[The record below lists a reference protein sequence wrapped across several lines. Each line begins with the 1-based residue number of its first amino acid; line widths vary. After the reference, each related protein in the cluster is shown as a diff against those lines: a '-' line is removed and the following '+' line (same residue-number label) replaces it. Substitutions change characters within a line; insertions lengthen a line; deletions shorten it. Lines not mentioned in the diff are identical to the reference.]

1 MYQFIMV
8 KKISLI
14 VTCFLITIGS
24 YAQTARSLYINMPDS
39 LNQLLTKSNREDF
52 ADFMDSKMKAEVQNR
67 FNANSDMKELT
78 TDYLLV
84 QTTKVSTFQMKVLT
98 MPDSTRIICAVKT
111 FYGPVADSE
120 IHFYN
125 TKWHELSDSNYVH
138 VPEQSDFLTSVDTTQ
153 EEAYIDATSAIS
165 MDFIKAD
172 LSSKDNSL
180 SFTYT
185 SPETLCKEDLAKLSP
200 FLKKDP
206 VILYWD
212 VKGGKFVKK

>member
-24 YAQTARSLYINMPDS
+24 YAQTAKSLYINMPDS

-78 TDYLLV
+78 TNYLLV
-84 QTTKVSTFQMKVLT
+84 QTTKVSTFQMKVLA
-98 MPDSTRIICAVKT
+98 MSDSTRIICAVKT

-120 IHFYN
+120 VHFYN
-125 TKWHELSDSNYVH
+125 TKWQELPDSNYVH
-138 VPEQSDFLTSVDTTQ
+138 IPEQSDFLTSVDTTQ
-153 EEAYIDATSAIS
+153 EEAYIDATSVIS

-172 LSSKDNSL
+172 LSSKDSSL
-180 SFTYT
+180 TFTYT
-185 SPETLCKEDLAKLSP
+185 SPETLGKEDLAKLSP
-200 FLKKDP
+200 FLKKEP

-212 VKGGKFVKK
+212 VKAGKFVKK